1 MRRAKPALLSGQTV
15 NLKWLTAGVGVIVA
29 LACAVVWFTWPQE
42 KTLTDILLE
51 SGYYENIPPTTLS
64 GPGTINTVEFLS
76 NGKVALHPT
85 CDVTPELLVDKV
97 QKSETI
103 GRDLKQVLE
112 KQLSVSGEIR
122 EKLEAAA
129 DISQI
134 SSIHLKLENTKVL
147 LVTDEALL
155 LARDALLRGR
165 CQDAVELNVSNG
177 GLVCQTRAV
186 LEADVIYE
194 IEYNDRVAIGERA
207 QLTAEVA
214 AKLKL
219 DAHEDSTNR
228 VSGRQL
234 FYGVKLAS
242 NPILLGASAS
252 DQPLKCLK
260 TPMFI
265 WSLKKRY
272 WRGTHY

>member
-1 MRRAKPALLSGQTV
+1 MRGAKPALLSGQTV
-15 NLKWLTAGVGVIVA
+15 KLKWLGAGVGIFVA
-29 LACAVVWFTWPQE
+29 LASVVVWFTWPQE

-112 KQLSVSGEIR
+112 KQLSVSGDVR
-122 EKLEAAA
+122 EKLQAAA

-147 LVTDEALL
+147 LVTDETLL
-155 LARDALLRGR
+155 VARDALLKGR

-186 LEADVIYE
+186 LEADVFYE
-194 IEYNDRVAIGERA
+194 IEYNDKVAIGEHA

-214 AKLKL
+214 AKLKM
-219 DAHEDSTNR
+219 DASEGSTNR

-242 NPILLGASAS
+242 HPILGSSAS
-252 DQPLKCLK
+252 DQPQKCLK
-260 TPMFI
+260 TPLFI

-272 WRGTHY
+272 WRGTQ

>member
-1 MRRAKPALLSGQTV
+1 MRRAKTALLSGQTV
-15 NLKWLTAGVGVIVA
+15 KLKWLGVGIGILGAVA
-29 LACAVVWFTWPQE
+29 SVVVWFSWPQE
-42 KTLTDILLE
+42 TTLTDILLE

-85 CDVTPELLVDKV
+85 CDIAPELLADKV

-112 KQLSVSGEIR
+112 KQLSTSGDFR
-122 EKLEAAA
+122 EQLDAA
-129 DISQI
+129 IGMSQVN
-134 SSIHLKLENTKVL
+134 SVHLKLENTRVI

-155 LARDALLRGR
+155 LARDALLKGR

-186 LEADVIYE
+186 LEADVTYE
-194 IEYNDRVAIGERA
+194 IEYNDKVAINERA
-207 QLTAEVA
+207 KLTAEVA

-228 VSGRQL
+228 MSGRAL

-242 NPILLGASAS
+242 NPILLGSGAS
-252 DQPLKCLK
+252 DQPTKCLK
-260 TPMFI
+260 APMFI
-265 WSLKKRY
+265 WSLKKR
-272 WRGTHY
+272 WRGTS

>member
-1 MRRAKPALLSGQTV
+1 M
-15 NLKWLTAGVGVIVA
+15 
-29 LACAVVWFTWPQE
+29 
-42 KTLTDILLE
+42 
-51 SGYYENIPPTTLS
+51 
-64 GPGTINTVEFLS
+64 
-76 NGKVALHPT
+76 
-85 CDVTPELLVDKV
+85 
-97 QKSETI
+97 
-103 GRDLKQVLE
+103 LE

-194 IEYNDRVAIGERA
+194 IEYNDKVAVGERA

-219 DAHEDSTNR
+219 DAREDLRIGFRAVNCSM
-228 VSGRQL
+228 
-234 FYGVKLAS
+234 AS
-242 NPILLGASAS
+242 SWHPIQSSSAQALRTS
-252 DQPLKCLK
+252 
-260 TPMFI
+260 
-265 WSLKKRY
+265 R
-272 WRGTHY
+272 